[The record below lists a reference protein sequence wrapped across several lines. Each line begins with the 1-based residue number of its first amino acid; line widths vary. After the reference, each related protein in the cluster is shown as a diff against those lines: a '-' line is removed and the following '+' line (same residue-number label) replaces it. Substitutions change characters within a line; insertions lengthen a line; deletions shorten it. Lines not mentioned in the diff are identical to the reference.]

1 MPLKDPIK
9 RREYEKNRMKNKR
22 NTNQEFK
29 EKTNQYTRNNIKKR
43 AKDRYDFINKFKDK
57 CIHCGES
64 RQICLDFHHTNPT
77 KKEFNIIQMA
87 HNGYSVD
94 IILKELEKCVILCAN
109 CHRIEHERLKNIKEG
124 EKECL

>member
-29 EKTNQYTRNNIKKR
+29 EKTNQYTRNNIK
-43 AKDRYDFINKFKDK
+43 
-57 CIHCGES
+57 
-64 RQICLDFHHTNPT
+64 
-77 KKEFNIIQMA
+77 
-87 HNGYSVD
+87 
-94 IILKELEKCVILCAN
+94 
-109 CHRIEHERLKNIKEG
+109 EG